1 MTFKPKY
8 SIGFMTA
15 QTQTEERGKAEF
27 TTIYIS
33 KETRKALARI
43 KIENDLRTYE
53 DVIRYLLR
61 KVYGDQ

>member
-1 MTFKPKY
+1 
-8 SIGFMTA
+8 MTA